1 MSLELWKPLKITNP
15 LLEDIFHLNI
25 DTKFK
30 IHPLIIFEN
39 TENKT
44 YYCIRLQTARKNT
57 TKYNLQI
64 DNGSYQANEYWM
76 NHQSVVVTK
85 DIFIIDKDVLEAN
98 VDQNIYQET
107 LPLNKSDKY
116 LIINDLEKRINSIP
130 PNLNILK
137 ISNNLKNNLVLYT
150 NNNLVSSQVNS
161 IFNNKNLKFKQS
173 TKKYYKHNF
182 NKSQFLKDIN
192 TSNIEYTK
200 QAIKNIKLCIN
211 KAKKIDY
218 TNFEY
223 TLDVQ
228 TNTYTFHLI
237 PSSLSDFDKTP
248 TDLQDSKVI
257 NEYNKSQKESKAS
270 QFHSKPHNL
279 KH

>member
-1 MSLELWKPLKITNP
+1 MLESWKPLKITNP

-39 TENKT
+39 KENKT
-44 YYCIRLQTARKNT
+44 YYCIRLQTATKT
-57 TKYNLQI
+57 TKKHNLQI
-64 DNGSYQANEYWM
+64 DNSSYQTNEYWK
-76 NHQSVVVTK
+76 NHKGVAITK
-85 DIFIIDKDVLEAN
+85 DIFIIDKEILEAN

-107 LPLNKSDKY
+107 FPLNQSDKY
-116 LIINDLEKRINSIP
+116 LIINDLERKINSIP
-130 PNLNILK
+130 PDLNILK
-137 ISNNLKNNLVLYT
+137 ISNNLKSNLVLYT
-150 NNNLVSSQVNS
+150 NDSLVNS
-161 IFNNKNLKFKQS
+161 QSNSILKGKNYKIKKA
-173 TKKYYKHNF
+173 TKNYYKYNF
-182 NKSQFLKDIN
+182 SKSQFLKDTN

-200 QAIKNIKLCIN
+200 QALKNIRLCIN
-211 KAKKIDY
+211 KAKKNDY

-223 TLDVQ
+223 ILDVQ
-228 TNTYTFHLI
+228 TNTYTFHQI

-270 QFHSKPHNL
+270 QFRSKPHNL